1 MSAAPLV
8 LDASVGVKWFRDE
21 RGSDDARGL
30 LADALEGRAELVAP
44 VHFAHEVLGAVRR
57 DFGPRDVTDAW
68 DVVNASVLLT
78 PLTREVV
85 VEAAGQCEA
94 LGCAFYDALSPAL
107 AELLGGQLV
116 SADARA
122 HAAYPGVRLLG

>member
-1 MSAAPLV
+1 MSTSPLV
-8 LDASVGVKWFRDE
+8 LDASVGVKWFRVEHSSDE
-21 RGSDDARGL
+21 ARGL
-30 LADALEGRAELVAP
+30 LEDALEGRAELVAP
-44 VHFAHEVLGAVRR
+44 VHFAHEVLAAVRR

-68 DVVNASVLLT
+68 DMVTTSVLLA

-85 VEAAGQCEA
+85 AEAAAQCES
-94 LGCAFYDALSPAL
+94 LGCTFYDALSPAL